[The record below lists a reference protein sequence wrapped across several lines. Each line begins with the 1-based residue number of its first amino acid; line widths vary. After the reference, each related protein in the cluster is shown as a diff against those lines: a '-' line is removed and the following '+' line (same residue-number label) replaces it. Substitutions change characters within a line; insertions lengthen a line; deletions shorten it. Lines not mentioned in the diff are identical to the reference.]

1 MQIARQ
7 NILLSHMEPSKIGSN
22 PANANFNANAS
33 AKFECKRNLKRFLP
47 PFYKNM
53 LPAAAG
59 STFLKTNFE
68 QSAFKNPLFGALK
81 ASNEDSLGHL
91 FGTYGSQTFFFRP
104 FSPSVAHPNFEKSSA
119 KHVESAHGAVL
130 QNDIIYHTCNFV
142 TF

>member
-7 NILLSHMEPSKIGSN
+7 NVLLSHMEPSKIGSDL
-22 PANANFNANAS
+22 ANANFNANAS

-53 LPAAAG
+53 LPARAG

-91 FGTYGSQTFFFRP
+91 FGTYGSQTFFFAAFP
-104 FSPSVAHPNFEKSSA
+104 LQSPIQILKNRRQNVLLSHMEPSQIGSDLANANFNA
-119 KHVESAHGAVL
+119 
-130 QNDIIYHTCNFV
+130 
-142 TF
+142 